1 MCEQL
6 LALNN
11 LFLPTLKVEAKQNR
25 RRLGIHLPGTYE
37 KKTGSEFW
45 IDIGVFC
52 GPIYRNGQAFD
63 IASLIMSTTPSK
75 LNEQQKLFRYFIRC
89 ISLYGKLALGR
100 NQTALGLL
108 LKNPRFSLLYD
119 DIYQIIRNEDLPPL
133 VRAKYF
139 TLMLRLYVDRDPQCS
154 KPQVLY
160 TRKWS
165 EVVPDNDPDFETSE
179 QATAALSPYPECTD
193 GFESLQD
200 YLLRAF
206 DNLGGIKNHKT
217 GEPAQNIT
225 TLMLGELEMVLA
237 MIELCDWLVDFSFF
251 VNDRDSVNPDFSA
264 IKRLIRGIFRILD
277 TDGTDPKHF
286 KQAVSEEER
295 MRLDVRIKA
304 LKLLGRLL
312 NLRAN
317 YRISVALNAWEMLF
331 PAVESSFSKLLAKE
345 KKNGDGKSKHE
356 IQQAFR
362 KRLFSG
368 KDAAFKTLEEKMFND
383 HCISPKELSIDT
395 YKHGSFDKDK
405 LVKILLNLY
414 RFNDTRMTCLASQ
427 ILINHMA
434 QRMRVIDDL
443 SKTQVLVLPAAVKVY
458 EETAIAISRLTAL
471 KKKLAANDVEAY
483 AKAMTLLKRMTDY
496 LRITI
501 DNPKHVVQKNQKI
514 MLDRELDEPIVDL
527 LRLNLEVDGT
537 LRRGGEIECDSVKNI
552 QLRDLFQ
559 ACYDFLKF
567 LCSLRHTKAQEK
579 LFPFLGM
586 FSGHMG
592 VMDLNVADTLQ
603 EIVKDNPALCAMVKE
618 DFYRHFVYCILTYG
632 RKPRWLKFFE
642 VFLSIRG
649 NPSRRNQEKIL
660 RLLLEE
666 REAVID
672 LECNYTSS
680 PYLSKTDE
688 RTGMKRLDLMI
699 KRDHKIKIG
708 SLLKYHYISLSILA
722 KCCTGRNAA
731 CKSKV
736 SSLVGFDVILNNILN
751 CHLKDDGKTS
761 ALDTGELDYDTTCYV
776 KQAWTQLMEDAFLSS
791 FDSLAVRM
799 VQGASS
805 IWYEPVD
812 QNGLTIPGAVSLMD
826 EWLDAITRL
835 TRRLSKVETPQQG
848 GTAPH
853 SGSQDTWPRSDS
865 QDRAADAPADADTVP
880 VTDAAAAPAGA
891 AAQGGQGGDP
901 GAGGGEVSSESVSG
915 AGFGPD
921 AGWIWGRAEC
931 GGPGTSARGLRSL
944 TVHGADMGAANDPGA
959 EAVLRILLCGSDPD
973 RDFKDEEGK
982 DLGSHYLYVKS
993 IISALSLFLSREDM
1007 SASLGTHEIQL
1018 SQKIFDGVCRLQKEI
1033 VRLNLVRR
1041 CVPSSKC
1048 AVCAYTTRHG
1058 NIYSIWCICIRTTY
1072 PDHVSG
1078 PQRIEHACKRR
1089 AEM

>member
-1 MCEQL
+1 MLIVCHLRLHVGARDLIRRGYACVAYVHHACCAGEPLPSIQGLVCEQL

-11 LFLPTLKVEAKQNR
+11 LFLPTCKVEAKQTR
-25 RRLGIHLPGTYE
+25 RRLGIHLPGTYD
-37 KKTGSEFW
+37 KQTGSEFW

-52 GPIYRNGQAFD
+52 GPAIYRNGQAFD
-63 IASLIMSTTPSK
+63 VASLIMSMPTSV

-119 DIYQIIRNEDLPPL
+119 DIYQTISNENLPPL

-139 TLMLRLYVDRDPQCS
+139 TLMLRLYVDRDPQS
-154 KPQVLY
+154 SRPQVLY

-165 EVVPDNDPDFETSE
+165 EVIPEKDPDFCTSE
-179 QATAALSPYPECTD
+179 KATAMPSPNPECTD

-225 TLMLGELEMVLA
+225 TFMLGELEMVLA

-251 VNDRDSVNPDFSA
+251 VNDRDSVDADFSA
-264 IKRLIRGIFRILD
+264 IKRLIQGIFRILD
-277 TDGTDPKHF
+277 TDGADPKDF
-286 KQAVSEEER
+286 KEAVGAEER

-304 LKLLGRLL
+304 LELLGRLL

-317 YRISVALNAWEMLF
+317 YRISVALNAWEKLF
-331 PAVESSFSKLLAKE
+331 AAVEGSFSKLLAKE

-356 IQQAFR
+356 LEQAFR

-368 KDAAFKTLEEKMFND
+368 NDAAFKALEAKIFNEN
-383 HCISPKELSIDT
+383 CISPKELSIDT
-395 YKHGSFDKDK
+395 YKEGSFGKDK

-414 RFNDTRMTCLASQ
+414 LFKNTRMTCLASQ
-427 ILINHMA
+427 VLIRHMA

-458 EETAIAISRLTAL
+458 EETAFAINRLTAL

-483 AKAMTLLKRMTDY
+483 AETMTLLKRMTDY
-496 LRITI
+496 MRITI
-501 DNPKHVVQKNQKI
+501 DNPKDIVQKNQKI
-514 MLDRELDEPIVDL
+514 MLNRELDEPIVDL
-527 LRLNLEVDGT
+527 LRLNLEADDT
-537 LRRGGEIECDSVKNI
+537 LRKGGEIECDSARNI

-559 ACYDFLKF
+559 ACYNFLKL
-567 LCSLRHTKAQEK
+567 LCMHRYTKAQEK
-579 LFPFLGM
+579 LFPLLGM

-592 VMDLNVADTLQ
+592 IMNLNVADTLQ
-603 EIVKDNPALCAMVKE
+603 EIVKDNPTLCAMVKE

-632 RKPRWLKFFE
+632 RKPRWLAFFE
-642 VFLSIRG
+642 VFISIRG
-649 NPSRRNQEKIL
+649 NPSRRNQDKIL

-672 LECNYTSS
+672 LECDYTSS
-680 PYLSKTDE
+680 PYLSKMDE

-708 SLLKYHYISLSILA
+708 SLLKYHYVSVSMLA

-736 SSLVGFDVILNNILN
+736 SSLVGFDVILNTILN

-761 ALDTGELDYDTTCYV
+761 ALDTGELDYDAACYV
-776 KQAWTQLMEDAFLSS
+776 KHAWTQLMEDAFLSS

-805 IWYEPVD
+805 IWYQPVD
-812 QNGLTIPGAVSLMD
+812 HNGLTIPGAVSLMD

-835 TRRLSKVETPQQG
+835 TRRLSKVETPKQG
-848 GTAPH
+848 GTAAR
-853 SGSQDTWPRSDS
+853 SGFQGTLPRSDS
-865 QDRAADAPADADTVP
+865 QSRAAAPADAE
-880 VTDAAAAPAGA
+880 
-891 AAQGGQGGDP
+891 AQRGEGGDP
-901 GAGGGEVSSESVSG
+901 GAGGGEAPSESVSG

-921 AGWIWGRAEC
+921 AGWIRCPAEC

-944 TVHGADMGAANDPGA
+944 TVHGSDMGADDPGA
-959 EAVLRILLCGSDPD
+959 EAVLRISLCGSDPD
-973 RDFKDEEGK
+973 RDLEDEEGK
-982 DLGSHYLYVKS
+982 DLGTHYLYVKS
-993 IISALSLFLSREDM
+993 IISALSFFLSREDM

-1033 VRLNLVRR
+1033 VRLNLVRHF
-1041 CVPSSKC
+1041 VPSSKC
-1048 AVCAYTTRHG
+1048 AVPIPRD
-1058 NIYSIWCICIRTTY
+1058 NIAT
-1072 PDHVSG
+1072 
-1078 PQRIEHACKRR
+1078 
-1089 AEM
+1089 